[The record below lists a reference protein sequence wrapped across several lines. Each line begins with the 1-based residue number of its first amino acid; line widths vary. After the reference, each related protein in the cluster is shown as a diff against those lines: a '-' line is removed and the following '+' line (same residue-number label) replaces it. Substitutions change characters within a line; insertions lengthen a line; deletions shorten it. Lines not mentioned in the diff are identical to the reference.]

1 LPSLSSFGWTY
12 FFDVSIDYTAATG
25 GGDRPLQ
32 TLSPSLLSAGLVYG
46 GTSGQKGVIPVLVLT
61 EQATNAIQAI
71 VSSSEV
77 GADAGLRVTV
87 AGEQDQPTLQL
98 AVAEGPTES
107 DVVVEA
113 EGARVFLEPEA
124 ASALGDKVLD
134 ATVEGKEVRF
144 AIGDQPEQ
152 I

>member
-1 LPSLSSFGWTY
+1 M
-12 FFDVSIDYTAATG
+12 
-25 GGDRPLQ
+25 
-32 TLSPSLLSAGLVYG
+32 
-46 GTSGQKGVIPVLVLT
+46 IPVLVLT